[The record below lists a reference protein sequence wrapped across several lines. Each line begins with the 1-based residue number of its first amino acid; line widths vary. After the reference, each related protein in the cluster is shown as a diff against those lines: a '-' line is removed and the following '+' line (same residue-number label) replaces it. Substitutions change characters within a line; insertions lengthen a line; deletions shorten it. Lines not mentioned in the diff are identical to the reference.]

1 MSEEKLTLGQY
12 FRAER
17 EKRGIELK
25 EIEERTKISAQTLKF
40 LEDDQIDM
48 LPPRAFLRGFLQ
60 VISKEFD
67 FDEEELVRYLDE
79 TIAAYGHL
87 DEPVRRFKPG
97 DTTFITR
104 VIVIAVVVFAAIV
117 IFGIAVKKCNHSN
130 PPQGCA
136 GMYTVNLPEKTVNG
150 LITDDVPG

>member
-17 EKRGIELK
+17 ENRGIDLK
-25 EIEERTKISAQTLKF
+25 EIEERTKISAQTLRF

-67 FDEEELVRYLDE
+67 FDEEELVKYLDD
-79 TIAAYGHL
+79 TIASYGHQE
-87 DEPVRRFKPG
+87 EPFRRFKPG
-97 DTTFITR
+97 DTTFLTR
-104 VIVIAVVVFAAIV
+104 TIIIVAVVFALIV
-117 IFGIAVKKCNHSN
+117 FFSIAVKKCTGLN

-136 GMYTVNLPEKTVNG
+136 GMYAETVVEESQNSWKIDNY
-150 LITDDVPG
+150 PG